1 MQITCNEVRNDV
13 ICGFIGNA
21 AIVASMFGVL
31 EFIDYGAEG
40 ARYALLVIAC
50 IFGIIVPVSWFLGSR
65 RSYRFS
71 GMILEYL
78 WQGRVVEQ
86 WDLQSVEFR
95 VLKHCIVINNRSLKG
110 LSSNGR
116 AFRIISRRLIRIV
129 QQDNARVEPVSGWR
143 ENLRLLIWWVMLMP
157 HRVVFPILLMIGSAM
172 GIIWFAYACNP
183 EISRRSIYRLL
194 TISLPITIV
203 IFAAMGYASRK
214 RIKAFELAIF
224 TFLGRLL
231 RVDETDASPPNP
243 RFI

>member
-1 MQITCNEVRNDV
+1 MKITCDEVRNDV
-13 ICGFIGNA
+13 IYGLIGNA
-21 AIVASMFGVL
+21 ASVASMFGVL

-50 IFGIIVPVSWFLGSR
+50 IFGVIVPVSWFLGSR

-71 GMILEYL
+71 GMILEHL
-78 WQGRVVEQ
+78 WRGRVVEQ

-143 ENLRLLIWWVMLMP
+143 QNLRILIWAMVLMP
-157 HRVVFPILLMIGSAM
+157 HVLAFPALLLIGSAM
-172 GIIWFAYACNP
+172 GVIWFAYACNP
-183 EISRRSIYRLL
+183 EVSRRSIYHLL
-194 TISLPITIV
+194 SICLLITMV
-203 IFAAMGYASRK
+203 IFPAVCHVTCK
-214 RIKAFELAIF
+214 RRKAFRLATFI
-224 TFLGRLL
+224 FLGRLL

-243 RFI
+243 KFT